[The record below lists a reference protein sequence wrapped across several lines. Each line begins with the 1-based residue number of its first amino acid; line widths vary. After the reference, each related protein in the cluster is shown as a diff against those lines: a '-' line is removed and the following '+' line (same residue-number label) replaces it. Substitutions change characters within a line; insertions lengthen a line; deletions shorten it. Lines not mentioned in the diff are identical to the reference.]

1 MTELLDL
8 AQKIASWARPGEEV
22 EAFASWQRETE
33 VRAYGGEVES
43 LSSAESA
50 GVGVRVVAQARQGFA
65 YVGNLDESLAREALA
80 EARDNASFATPDAN
94 VGLASPDGIAPTSL
108 ELWDDSLG
116 AMATE
121 EKVALALELESQVR
135 AGDPR
140 IREVVSA
147 DYGDD
152 QSEVAI
158 ASSMGISAASRSTT
172 CYLVVYAVAGEGDD
186 TQTGG
191 GYSVCRAP
199 GELEIEKASRDAVER
214 ATRMLGATKPPS
226 GRVTA
231 VFDREVT
238 AALLSVLAGTL
249 SGEEVAKGRSLFAGR
264 LGEQVASEAVTF
276 VEDPT
281 NGFAFGASRYDAEG
295 LACRRVPLIDK
306 GRLVAYLYDTY
317 SARLAGARST
327 ASAVRAGFKSTP
339 GVGAL
344 ALSLTPGDLDQAGVI
359 RAVGEGLFIQDVS
372 GIHSGVNP
380 VSGDFSVGAE
390 GLLIRRGELAQPVRE
405 ITIASTIQSLL
416 QGIEVVGGDIEWLPS
431 AAAGLTIAIGDV
443 AMSGS

>member
-158 ASSMGISAASRSTT
+158 ASSTGINAASRSTT

-339 GVGAL
+339 GVGAR

-359 RAVGEGLFIQDVS
+359 GAVGEGLFIQDVS

>member
-8 AQKIASWARPGEEV
+8 AEKIASWARPGEEV

-121 EKVALALELESQVR
+121 EKVALALELERQVR

-264 LGEQVASEAVTF
+264 LGEQVASASVTF

-306 GRLVAYLYDTY
+306 GRLVAFLYDTY

-339 GVGAL
+339 GVGAR

>member
-1 MTELLDL
+1 VTELLDL

-94 VGLASPDGIAPTSL
+94 VGLASPDGIAPSSL

-116 AMATE
+116 VMATE
-121 EKVALALELESQVR
+121 EKVALALELERQVR

-152 QSEVAI
+152 QSEAAI

-199 GELEIEKASRDAVER
+199 SELEIEKASRDAVER

-238 AALLSVLAGTL
+238 ATLLSVLAGTL

-264 LGEQVASEAVTF
+264 LGEQVASASVTF

-306 GRLVAYLYDTY
+306 GQLVAFLYDTY

-339 GVGAL
+339 GVGAR

-359 RAVGEGLFIQDVS
+359 GAVGEGLFIQDVS

>member
-158 ASSMGISAASRSTT
+158 ASSTGINAASRSTT

-264 LGEQVASEAVTF
+264 LGEQVASASVTF

-306 GRLVAYLYDTY
+306 GRLVAFLYDTY

-339 GVGAL
+339 GVGAR

-359 RAVGEGLFIQDVS
+359 GAVGEGLFIQDVS

>member
-8 AQKIASWARPGEEV
+8 AQKIASWARPGEDV
-22 EAFASWQRETE
+22 EAFACWQRETE

-50 GVGVRVVAQARQGFA
+50 GVGVRVVAHARQGFA
-65 YVGNLDESLAREALA
+65 YVGNLDETLAREALA

-94 VGLASPDGIAPTSL
+94 VGLATPDGVAPTDL

-121 EKVALALELESQVR
+121 EKVALALELERQVR

-152 QSEVAI
+152 QSEAAI
-158 ASSMGISAASRSTT
+158 ASSTGISAASRSTT

-199 GELEIEKASRDAVER
+199 GELEIEKASRDAIER

-238 AALLSVLAGTL
+238 ATLLSVLAGTL

-264 LGEQVASEAVTF
+264 LGEQVASPSVTF

-281 NGFAFGASRYDAEG
+281 NSFAFGASRYDAEG

-306 GRLVAYLYDTY
+306 GRLVAFLYDTY
-317 SARLAGARST
+317 SARLAGAQST
-327 ASAVRAGFKSTP
+327 ASAVRAGFKSAP
-339 GVGAL
+339 GVGAR
-344 ALSLTPGDLDQAGVI
+344 ALSLAPGGLDQAGVI
-359 RAVGEGLFIQDVS
+359 GAVGEGLFIQDVS
-372 GIHSGVNP
+372 GIHSGVNA

-416 QGIEVVGGDIEWLPS
+416 QGIEIVGGDIEWLPS

>member
-1 MTELLDL
+1 VTELLDL
-8 AQKIASWARPGEEV
+8 AEKIASWARPGEEV

-121 EKVALALELESQVR
+121 EKVALALELERQVR

-158 ASSMGISAASRSTT
+158 ASSTGINAASRSTT

>member
-380 VSGDFSVGAE
+380 VSGDFSVG
-390 GLLIRRGELAQPVRE
+390 RRDSSSGGANSPNRSARSRSRRRSRACCR
-405 ITIASTIQSLL
+405 ASRSW
-416 QGIEVVGGDIEWLPS
+416 VVIS
-431 AAAGLTIAIGDV
+431 
-443 AMSGS
+443 SGCRAPRPD

>member
-1 MTELLDL
+1 VTELLDL
-8 AQKIASWARPGEEV
+8 AQKIASWAQPGEEV

-33 VRAYGGEVES
+33 VRAYSGEVES

-94 VGLASPDGIAPTSL
+94 VSLASPDGIAPSSL

-116 AMATE
+116 VMATE
-121 EKVALALELESQVR
+121 EKVALALELDRRVR

-152 QSEVAI
+152 QSEEAI
-158 ASSMGISAASRSTT
+158 ASSTGISAAYRSTT

-191 GYSVCRAP
+191 GYSVSRAP
-199 GELEIEKASRDAVER
+199 GELEIEKASRDAIER

-238 AALLSVLAGTL
+238 ATLLSVLAGTL

-264 LGEQVASEAVTF
+264 LGEQVASASVTF

-306 GRLVAYLYDTY
+306 GRLVAFLYDTY

-339 GVGAL
+339 GVGAR

-359 RAVGEGLFIQDVS
+359 GAVGEGLFIQDVS

-380 VSGDFSVGAE
+380 VSGDFSVGAK

-405 ITIASTIQSLL
+405 ITVASTIQSLL

>member
-1 MTELLDL
+1 VTELLDL

-264 LGEQVASEAVTF
+264 LGEQVASASVTF

-306 GRLVAYLYDTY
+306 GRLVAFLYDTY

>member
-8 AQKIASWARPGEEV
+8 AEKIASWARPGEEV

-121 EKVALALELESQVR
+121 EKVALALELERQVR

-264 LGEQVASEAVTF
+264 LGEQVASASVTF

-306 GRLVAYLYDTY
+306 GRLVAFLYDTY

-339 GVGAL
+339 GVGAR

-359 RAVGEGLFIQDVS
+359 GAVGEGLFIQDVS

>member
-1 MTELLDL
+1 VTELLDL